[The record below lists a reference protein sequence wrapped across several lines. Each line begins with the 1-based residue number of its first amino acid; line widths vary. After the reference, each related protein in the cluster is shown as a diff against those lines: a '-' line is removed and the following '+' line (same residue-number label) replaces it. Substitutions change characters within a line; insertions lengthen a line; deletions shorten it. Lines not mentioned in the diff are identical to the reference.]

1 MDVGIQ
7 RWLECTCSY
16 GQVKMSLLKV
26 AVGDGGGFTVFVN
39 RAVLQIW
46 RRYGSSRQASLCAR
60 LRET

>member
-26 AVGDGGGFTVFVN
+26 VVGDGGGFTVFVE
-39 RAVLQIW
+39 RTVPQIW
-46 RRYGSSRQASLCAR
+46 RRYVV
-60 LRET
+60 